1 MSDTTSIAMPTVYRD
16 ASTSGL
22 GAVAAAAES
31 VRLTWLVVG
40 FRVRGKSARGR
51 ESVARMTPDETTAT
65 ATFLKRK
72 EGAEGEGD

>member
-1 MSDTTSIAMPTVYRD
+1 MPRVYRD

-22 GAVAAAAES
+22 AAVAAAES
-31 VRLTWLVVG
+31 VRLAWLVVG
-40 FRVRGKSARGR
+40 FRVSGKSARGR

-72 EGAEGEGD
+72 GGAEGEGY